1 MYPGSGRQETYLLG
15 ITEIPEFAKEE
26 MGTPD
31 VCIDNQAQQCHLGH
45 WGKEYSIAH
54 LCMGRKHSKDEES
67 PSGLQ

>member
-15 ITEIPEFAKEE
+15 ITDIPEFAIEE

-45 WGKEYSIAH
+45 WERNIPQHICVWAEN
-54 LCMGRKHSKDEES
+54 SKDEES